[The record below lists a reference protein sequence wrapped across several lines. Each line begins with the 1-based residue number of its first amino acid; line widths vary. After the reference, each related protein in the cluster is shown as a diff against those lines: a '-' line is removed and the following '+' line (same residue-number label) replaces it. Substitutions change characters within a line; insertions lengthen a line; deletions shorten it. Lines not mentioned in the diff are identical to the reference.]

1 MLLQI
6 DKITI
11 IESDYILT
19 IKPKLIQNGT
29 YLRSCTVIALDATSG
44 IHEVVVDSSLEEVSN
59 ILYNA
64 GLL

>member
-1 MLLQI
+1 MLIQL
-6 DKITI
+6 DKTTI

-29 YLRSCTVIALDATSG
+29 YLRSYTVIALDATSG

>member
-1 MLLQI
+1 MLIQL
-6 DKITI
+6 DNTTI
-11 IESDYILT
+11 IDSAYILT

-29 YLRSCTVIALDATSG
+29 YLLSYTVIALDATSG